1 MDDLFSFIIP
11 VAIYI
16 YVAYS
21 IMVIANRTNTEN
33 SWFAW
38 IPIIN
43 LYLLCKIADKPG
55 WWLILFLIPLVNI
68 VVSII
73 VWMRIAEKM
82 GKPSWLGILWVI
94 PPLGLIVVGYLAFS
108 D

>member
-1 MDDLFSFIIP
+1 MDDLFNFLIV

-38 IPIIN
+38 VPILN

-55 WWLILFLIPLVNI
+55 WWLILFLILLVNI
-68 VVSII
+68 VISII

>member
-1 MDDLFSFIIP
+1 MDETFSFLIGI
-11 VAIYI
+11 AIYV

-38 IPIIN
+38 VPILN

-55 WWLILFLIPLVNI
+55 WWVILFLIPLVNI
-68 VVSII
+68 VISII

-82 GKPSWLGILWVI
+82 GKPSWLGILWII
-94 PPLGLIVVGYLAFS
+94 PPVGLIVVGYLAFS